1 MDTSRRYF
9 LITLSALLIF
19 LGIVFRRAEVLLL
32 AVPLLVYVGAAVV
45 LAPQS
50 ARLQGE
56 RWLTVQLSS
65 GLVQAAPPIRGDER
79 VIPARS
85 TVLVRIRVKNEGVG
99 LSEAVIGDRRWVH
112 VTSLPTGASSEWEYS
127 FTPPRG
133 RYPFSDLRVLAGD
146 PFGLFA
152 HELAFP
158 APVDGNPKSALLVL
172 PETVQLRRVPVHPP
186 RLSGYAGPVAAR
198 VPGSGTDFYGV
209 REYQPGDSPR
219 RLNWRLS
226 SRHDIE
232 LYTNQ
237 FEGERYADI
246 GLILDARF
254 SRYLLTPVSLPAQA
268 IASRIL
274 SGPFP
279 DLFEY
284 GVTAAASLGRAF
296 LRDGQ
301 RVSLLVYGF
310 VTERVP
316 PGTGRMQI
324 ERLLRALAGART
336 IQNYALEN
344 LNYLPTRLFP
354 PRSQIVF
361 ISPLSID
368 DFEALVRYRALG
380 YDVLV
385 IAPNPVHFEARVSLE
400 MGGRTGDQE
409 LAVRLANIEREL
421 LIRRLARY
429 GVWVVDWKVDRPLV
443 EALRKGLA
451 PLRNAQ
457 RMLRV

>member
-1 MDTSRRYF
+1 LNPSRRYF
-9 LITLSALLIF
+9 LITLVAFLVF

-32 AVPLLVYVGAAVV
+32 AAPLLVYVGAAVAM
-45 LAPQS
+45 APQR
-50 ARLQGE
+50 ADLRAG
-56 RWLTVQLSS
+56 RWLTVHLAN
-65 GLVQAAPPIRGDER
+65 GMVQAVPPILGDER

-85 TVLVRIRVKNEGVG
+85 FVTVRVQVENVGAG
-99 LSEAVIGDRRWVH
+99 LSELVIGDRRWVH
-112 VTSLPTGASSEWEYS
+112 ATNLPRGASSEWEYS
-127 FTPPRG
+127 FTPERG
-133 RYPFSDLRVLAGD
+133 RHPFLDLRVLAGD

-152 HELAFP
+152 RELALP
-158 APVDGNPKSALLVL
+158 APVDGNPKSALLAL
-172 PETVQLRRVPVHPP
+172 PETAQLRRVPVRPP

-226 SRHDIE
+226 SRHEVE

-246 GLILDARF
+246 GMILDARY
-254 SRYLLTPVSLPAQA
+254 SRYMLAQVSPPAEVP
-268 IASRIL
+268 SSPSV

-284 GVTAAASLGRAF
+284 GVTAAASLARAF
-296 LRDGQ
+296 LHDGH

-310 VTERVP
+310 NTERVP
-316 PGTGRMQI
+316 PGSGRMQS

-344 LNYLPTRLFP
+344 LNYLPTRFFP

-361 ISPLSID
+361 VSPMSVE

-380 YDVLV
+380 YEVLV
-385 IAPNPVHFEARVSLE
+385 IAPNPVHFEARVVVGI
-400 MGGRTGDQE
+400 GGRTTDQE
-409 LAVRLANIEREL
+409 LAIRLASIEREL

-429 GVWVVDWKVDRPLV
+429 GVWVVDWKIDRPLV

-451 PLRNAQ
+451 PLRSAQ
-457 RMLRV
+457 RMLRI